1 MYMFVDRFDRNVCTT
16 KYQYIQC
23 CFSSL
28 KEVAGLRLL
37 QCRVPVMPL
46 DTLRE

>member
-1 MYMFVDRFDRNVCTT
+1 MLF
-16 KYQYIQC
+16 
-23 CFSSL
+23 FSSL
-28 KEVAGLRLL
+28 KEVPGLRLL